1 MKIVFIVD
9 DNDANLLLAKNAL
22 EGLYE
27 TYALPSAA
35 RMFKII
41 EKITPD
47 LILLDVDMPEMDGFE
62 AIQLLKTNEKYTAIP
77 VAFLTG
83 KYEAESEERGFAL
96 GAVDFIRKPFSA
108 ATLIERVETHIG
120 SGDSGDTL

>member
-1 MKIVFIVD
+1 MKVVFIVD

-22 EGLYE
+22 DSIYE

-62 AIQLLKTNEKYTAIP
+62 ALETLKKNENYKTIP
-77 VAFLTG
+77 VIFLTG
-83 KYEAESEERGFAL
+83 KEDEESEKRGLEMGALDFIPKPFTAES
-96 GAVDFIRKPFSA
+96 
-108 ATLIERVETHIG
+108 LIERVETIIG
-120 SGDSGDTL
+120 SGE

>member
-1 MKIVFIVD
+1 MKVVFIVD
-9 DNDANLLLAKNAL
+9 DSDANLLLAKNAL

-35 RMFKII
+35 RMFKIL

-62 AIQLLKTNEKYTAIP
+62 AFQMLKTNESLKTIP
-77 VAFLTG
+77 VVFLTG
-83 KYEAESEERGFAL
+83 KYEAESEKRGLEMGAL
-96 GAVDFIRKPFSA
+96 DFIRKPFSA
-108 ATLIERVETHIG
+108 PDLIHRIKG
-120 SGDSGDTL
+120 LLP